1 MNASTTN
8 CTTGDLDADCV
19 TDSLFLELFDFVAL
33 CVIVVV
39 IVVSLYKFVR
49 RRCFPPPPPPPPDD
63 QDNNN
68 NHTSNNN
75 NNNSV
80 VVEVNQAA
88 ASGGLRNTVRVFK
101 KSGGEGDEEQG
112 RVGDECSIC
121 LEELKNGEE
130 CSSLDVCGHL
140 YHKECFEPWLA
151 QNHDCPLCR
160 ASVHTRPTTV
170 RMFRQGGG
178 MCIV

>member
-8 CTTGDLDADCV
+8 CTDDFDADCGTV
-19 TDSLFLELFDFVAL
+19 SQFLEVFDFVGV
-33 CVIVVV
+33 CVVV
-39 IVVSLYKFVR
+39 VMIVVSLYKFVR
-49 RRCFPPPPPPPPDD
+49 RRCFPPPPPPDD

-68 NHTSNNN
+68 NHTSNS

-101 KSGGEGDEEQG
+101 KSGGEGDEEQE

-170 RMFRQGGG
+170 GMFRQGGG
-178 MCIV
+178 GMCIV